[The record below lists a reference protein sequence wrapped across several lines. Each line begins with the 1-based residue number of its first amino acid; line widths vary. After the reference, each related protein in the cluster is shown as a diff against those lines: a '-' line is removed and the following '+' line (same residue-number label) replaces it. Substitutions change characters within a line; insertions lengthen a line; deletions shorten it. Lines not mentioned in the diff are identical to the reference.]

1 MADEVKSIP
10 IRQILRQAL
19 TYFYANVKSMSL
31 FWLINFLALGLFNF
45 IEGGFSNPISIVWLL
60 GYYIYWCVFFRFY
73 FNKKP
78 YILTMDIFGSIV
90 PSTKIFF
97 LFVMATFLLIIL
109 PFLPLFMGF
118 NEKYLLFFEKY
129 MLTLQNIE
137 GDVVNQFI
145 FSGILLIASP
155 IIIARP
161 VFAWMSSLQGLN
173 GSFKKAFRKTQGNYW
188 RFLFIMVFLNIPCVI
203 FYEVDKVLCLNGWLS
218 TFVCAGFFV
227 YFNLA
232 FAKMYDFF
240 YEE

>member
-1 MADEVKSIP
+1 
-10 IRQILRQAL
+10 
-19 TYFYANVKSMSL
+19 
-31 FWLINFLALGLFNF
+31 
-45 IEGGFSNPISIVWLL
+45 
-60 GYYIYWCVFFRFY
+60 
-73 FNKKP
+73 
-78 YILTMDIFGSIV
+78 
-90 PSTKIFF
+90 
-97 LFVMATFLLIIL
+97 
-109 PFLPLFMGF
+109 MGF

-161 VFAWMSSLQGLN
+161 FFAWMSSLQGLN